1 MNGPT
6 VSLYHGDMLTA
17 LLRIPTQ
24 ANLIYMDPPFFT
36 QQVHKTAH
44 GVFAFNDEWSD
55 LSQYLQY
62 LQRRIAFAE
71 TRLADKGSFVLHCDP
86 RTSYRLRIVCDQ
98 SFGPENFQD
107 EIIWSY
113 KRWPSKTRR
122 LQRFHDVLLRY
133 TRGTEPTFNPI
144 YEPLS
149 PSTIAKYGTAKQGAR
164 FADGQRSRSE
174 ATNEESPGMPL
185 GDVWDIPVIAP
196 RSKERT
202 GYPTQKPEALLE
214 RLILLTTNPGDTVLD
229 LCCGSGT
236 TLAVAARLGRNAI
249 GIDIG
254 QEAISTTSNRLKS
267 LQIATKLFTL

>member
-1 MNGPT
+1 
-6 VSLYHGDMLTA
+6 MLTA
-17 LLRIPTQ
+17 LLVLPTQ

-44 GVFAFNDEWSD
+44 GAFAFNDEWSD
-55 LSQYLQY
+55 ISQYLQY
-62 LQRRIAFAE
+62 LQRRINFVE

-86 RTSYRLRIVCDQ
+86 RASYRLRIVCDQ
-98 SFGPENFQD
+98 IFGPENFQD

-113 KRWPSKTRR
+113 KRWPSKARR

-133 TRGTEPTFNPI
+133 TRGDEPTFNQL

-149 PSTIAKYGTAKQGAR
+149 PSTLSKYGTAKQGAK
-164 FADGQRSRSE
+164 FSDGARTHSE
-174 ATNEESPGMPL
+174 ATEEESPGMPL
-185 GDVWDIPVIAP
+185 GDVWNIPVIPP
-196 RSKERT
+196 RSKERN

-229 LCCGSGT
+229 PCCGSGT

-249 GIDIG
+249 GIDLG
-254 QEAISTTSNRLKS
+254 QEAIDTTISRLNS
-267 LQIATKLFTL
+267 MQIPTTLFTL

>member
-1 MNGPT
+1 
-6 VSLYHGDMLTA
+6 
-17 LLRIPTQ
+17 
-24 ANLIYMDPPFFT
+24 MDPPFFT

-44 GVFAFNDEWSD
+44 GEFAFNDEWSD

-62 LQRRIAFAE
+62 LQQRIAFVE
-71 TRLADKGSFVLHCDP
+71 TLLADKGSFVLHCDP

-113 KRWPSKTRR
+113 KRWPSKSRR

-133 TRGTEPTFNPI
+133 TRGAEPTFNQL

-149 PSTIAKYGTAKQGAR
+149 PSTISKYGTAKQGAK
-164 FADGQRSRSE
+164 FSDGARTHSE
-174 ATNEESPGMPL
+174 ATEEESPGMPL
-185 GDVWDIPVIAP
+185 GDVWNIPVIPP
-196 RSKERT
+196 RSKERN

-229 LCCGSGT
+229 PCCGSGT
-236 TLAVAARLGRNAI
+236 TLAAAVKLGRNAI
-249 GIDIG
+249 GIDMG
-254 QEAISTTSNRLKS
+254 AVAISTTSARLRELGFEPVLYS
-267 LQIATKLFTL
+267 VR